1 MRVHGKILLL
11 KVTRPMSHRIAAPS
25 SLNNNETVAPYGL
38 ASFYTKSDTSQACY
52 LYISLIKKNQHY
64 EKVIF
69 IAIACFFYY

>member
-11 KVTRPMSHRIAAPS
+11 KVTRPMSHRISAPS

-52 LYISLIKKNQHY
+52 LYFSNQKNQHY

-69 IAIACFFYY
+69 IAIACIYYY